1 MDDGSDVARVTIQSH
16 RGALIASI
24 QVDLEERVLRRF
36 QSDLLEQVRSSK
48 ARAVIIDL
56 TGVEVMDGTDFDGL
70 RRTIDM
76 VALMGTPTILCG
88 LRPGVAAALVD
99 LNVATEGLQTCL
111 SLDRALDAVAAA
123 ESGDPNVAATE
134 GSRDQEPTDEHP
146 REKTLDRD

>member
-1 MDDGSDVARVTIQSH
+1 VTGMDDGSDVARVTIQSH
-16 RGALIASI
+16 RGVLIAVI

-36 QSDLLEQVRSSK
+36 QSDLLEQVRCSK

-76 VALMGTPTILCG
+76 VSLMGTRTVLCG

-99 LNVATEGLQTCL
+99 LNVATEGFQTTL
-111 SLDRALDAVAAA
+111 SLDRALDIVAAG
-123 ESGDPNVAATE
+123 ESGDAGFPAAE
-134 GSRDQEPTDEHP
+134 GPRD
-146 REKTLDRD
+146 